1 VEEGTA
7 ENSDLNKMVADYMEG
22 GMLDNIIDMFKH
34 DKGLYSIVPDL
45 LTDERMRV
53 RIGVT
58 ALLEILI
65 HEDAE
70 NVKKTVPQL
79 VALLKNENPV
89 IRGDAAN
96 ILGIIG
102 DADVVPILREMSKDE
117 NENVRIIARE
127 SAEDIQARG

>member
-22 GMLDNIIDMFKH
+22 GMLDNIIDMFRH

-70 NVKKTVPQL
+70 NVKKTAPRIVS
-79 VALLKNENPV
+79 LLKNDNPV

-102 DADVVPILREMSKDE
+102 DADVIPFLREMSKDE

>member
-1 VEEGTA
+1 
-7 ENSDLNKMVADYMEG
+7 MEG
-22 GMLDNIIDMFKH
+22 GMLDNIIDMFRH
-34 DKGLYSIVPDL
+34 DKGLYAIVTDL

-58 ALLEILI
+58 ALLETLI
-65 HEDAE
+65 YEDTE
-70 NVKKTVPQL
+70 NVKKTVPQI
-79 VALLKNENPV
+79 VSLLKNENPV

-102 DADVVPILREMSKDE
+102 DTDVIPFLRRMSTDE
-117 NENVRIIARE
+117 NENVRIISRE